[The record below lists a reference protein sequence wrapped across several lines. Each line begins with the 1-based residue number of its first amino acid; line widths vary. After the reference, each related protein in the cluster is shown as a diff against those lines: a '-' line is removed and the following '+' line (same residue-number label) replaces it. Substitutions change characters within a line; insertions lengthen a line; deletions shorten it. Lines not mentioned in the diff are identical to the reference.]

1 MPNGGPDNCAT
12 CGFNRSNDG
21 RWGVLSET
29 IGFCTIRHTEILIP
43 HFTYC
48 KNWHSRSSS
57 PQGPIYASMYDQGY
71 RRVPWFGSV
80 APETGVHATC
90 VVCGAESSDGIALT
104 IADGPFGF
112 CGREHYLAW
121 RETKRIAHMRQLI
134 AAGEQAYS
142 EMYDSHSPAGLYSD
156 AKDSLRLAMGVAS
169 ELELTDEENQLRV
182 RLEHI
187 QAVFRSQFR

>member
-21 RWGVLSET
+21 RWGALSET

-48 KNWHSRSSS
+48 KNWHTRSSS

-80 APETGVHATC
+80 APETGVQAAC

-104 IADGPFGF
+104 IAEGSFGF
-112 CGREHYLAW
+112 CGREHYLVW
-121 RETKRIAHMRQLI
+121 RETNRIAHMRKLT

-142 EMYDSHSPAGLYSD
+142 KMYDSNSPAGLYSD
-156 AKDSLRLAMGVAS
+156 AKDFFRSAMAVAS
-169 ELELTDEENQLRV
+169 ELELTDEENQLRA